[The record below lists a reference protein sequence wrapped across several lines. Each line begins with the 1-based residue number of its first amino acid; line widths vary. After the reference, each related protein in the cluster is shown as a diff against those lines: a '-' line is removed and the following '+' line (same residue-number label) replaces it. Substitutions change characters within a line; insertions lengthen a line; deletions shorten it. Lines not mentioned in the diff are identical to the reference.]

1 MASMINKSIEYERLN
16 GLLGESPYCLKLW
29 NDNLIVCDSDG
40 SNSSLKLCDC
50 LELMCATG
58 DRTHTRQIVSLYK
71 RVDNNIKSQQHL
83 PEVLTAKMAIAAYG
97 ASGRNA
103 RDNAIKLADLYNC
116 VFERKINELKGAAMP
131 IFISSYMR
139 SCEVEV

>member
-1 MASMINKSIEYERLN
+1 M
-16 GLLGESPYCLKLW
+16 
-29 NDNLIVCDSDG
+29 
-40 SNSSLKLCDC
+40 
-50 LELMCATG
+50 
-58 DRTHTRQIVSLYK
+58 
-71 RVDNNIKSQQHL
+71 DNNIKSQQHL

-97 ASGRNA
+97 ASERNA

>member
-40 SNSSLKLCDC
+40 SNSRLKLCDC
-50 LELMCATG
+50 LELMYATG

-71 RVDNNIKSQQHL
+71 RWIIILNHSSICLRCLRQRWRLRHTVR
-83 PEVLTAKMAIAAYG
+83 
-97 ASGRNA
+97 AS
-103 RDNAIKLADLYNC
+103 
-116 VFERKINELKGAAMP
+116 VMHVTMP
-131 IFISSYMR
+131 
-139 SCEVEV
+139 